1 MSDQTVLKPQPGRRK
16 KAASSPES
24 TLSNSG
30 DLNQTVLVM
39 QANKGANA
47 HRLPSLGENPLVDQ
61 ASSILSL
68 IGQMR
73 STHDHNDVGFLRQ
86 TCIEK
91 IRDYENQ
98 LRGLAVSSEDIEAA
112 RYCLC
117 SFLDETVMN
126 TPWGE
131 RSVWRSESLLSVFH
145 AETWGGEYF
154 YSLLDKA
161 LLTPHQS
168 YQLLEL
174 QHLCLALGF
183 TGKLRIAERGE
194 DKLQAYRSQVFEA
207 LTQVRGSHNKLL
219 SPKWQDNVQAG
230 SETHEGIPLW
240 VTGSFFGLLLLA
252 MYMGF
257 SYHINAYSNQAFQ
270 SLSTLVPLHVE
281 SEEVEYYQD
290 PAALKLQQLLQS
302 EVERGLLEFES
313 HPDRIRLV
321 IKSSELFAS
330 GSNEVQASVMPL
342 LSKIARALESTTGRI
357 MIVGH
362 TDDRPIFTSK
372 YPSNWHLSLAR
383 ATAVANVLAM
393 GTELRGRLWP
403 EGQGDANPRLP
414 NTSDVNRASNRRVE
428 IDLLYQQ
435 RRAEK

>member
-1 MSDQTVLKPQPGRRK
+1 MSDQTVLKPQPGKRK
-16 KAASSPES
+16 SHAPQSKPEMV
-24 TLSNSG
+24 NEA

-39 QANKGANA
+39 QANKSANTR
-47 HRLPSLGENPLVDQ
+47 RLPSLGENPLVDQ
-61 ASSILSL
+61 ASGILSL
-68 IGQMR
+68 IGQIR
-73 STHDHNDVGFLRQ
+73 STHDHSDVTFLRQ

-91 IRDYENQ
+91 VREYENQ
-98 LRGLAVSSEDIEAA
+98 LRGLAVASDDIEAA

-117 SFLDETVMN
+117 SFLDETVLN

-131 RSVWRSESLLSVFH
+131 QSVWRSESLLSVFH
-145 AETWGGEYF
+145 AETWGGDYF

-161 LLTPHQS
+161 LLQPHQF
-168 YQLLEL
+168 YQRLEL

-194 DKLQAYRSQVFEA
+194 EKLQVYRSQVSEA
-207 LTQVRGSHNKLL
+207 LTQVKGKQQQLL
-219 SPKWQDNVQAG
+219 SPEWQANVLGG
-230 SETHEGIPLW
+230 SETHNGIPLW
-240 VTGSFFGLLLLA
+240 VTGSFFGLLMLS

-257 SYHINAYSNQAFQ
+257 NYHINAYSNPAFQ
-270 SLSTLVPLHVE
+270 SLSSLVPTHIDE
-281 SEEVEYYQD
+281 SEVQYYQD

-302 EVERGLLEFES
+302 EVERALLEFEK
-313 HPDRIRLV
+313 HPDRIRLI

-330 GSNEVQASVMPL
+330 GSNEIQASVMPV
-342 LSKIARALESTTGRI
+342 LSKVAHALESTTGRI

-383 ATAVANVLAM
+383 ATSVANVLAM

-403 EGQGDANPRLP
+403 EGQGDANPRQP
-414 NTSDVNRASNRRVE
+414 NTSDKNRASNRRVE